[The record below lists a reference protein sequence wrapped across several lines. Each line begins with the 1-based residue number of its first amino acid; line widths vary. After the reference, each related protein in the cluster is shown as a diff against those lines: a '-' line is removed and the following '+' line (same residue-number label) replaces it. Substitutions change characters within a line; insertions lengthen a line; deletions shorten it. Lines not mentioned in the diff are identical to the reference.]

1 VVPSSHSNCEAE
13 VNINLGQGTANVTLS
28 ERNLR
33 DLLRAYERNPH
44 TASLHRLCEDGTFL
58 YVTVQAD
65 DVHYNGRVA
74 GPGIDA
80 NVGIGPA
87 APHSKRKR
95 KDDA

>member
-1 VVPSSHSNCEAE
+1 

-33 DLLRAYERNPH
+33 DLLRAYERNPR
-44 TASLHRLCEDGTFL
+44 TASLCRLCEDGTHL
-58 YVTVQAD
+58 YVTVEGD
-65 DVHYNGRVA
+65 DQHYVNRHP